1 MADFT
6 EAPPGSRRGFIKG
19 LAGLGLLG
27 GAGLTG
33 AAARRDL
40 VVVTSYPDEVVSR
53 FEAAFE
59 KGHPHWRLRIVW
71 RMPHDAMTYLRHPA
85 AEGVDVYWSP
95 APRNFAQLK
104 REGRLR
110 RAEIDRDGLP
120 GRIGNTAIDDR
131 DGDYLATETAGY
143 GFAVS
148 PAALAARGL
157 AAPADW
163 RDLAAP
169 EYAGAIALPDPA
181 RVGFAPVMVD
191 IPLQAYG
198 WERGWATWSAIV
210 ANSSMVERGG
220 LSVIEELGPDR
231 RAVALSI
238 DFFVAQAISKGASLR
253 FIYPRH
259 GGVNPGQ
266 VAMLAVGRNPEG
278 ARAFIAFLLSP
289 AGQKLLAH
297 PDVRKLPVRPSVYAE
312 LPAGYHDPFAAAAA
326 GGYGYASER
335 GQGRLALIAALF
347 HTVLVES
354 RPALARCWSRARAI
368 GGEAGARAIRLL
380 ERVPASEAEA
390 DRPDWQRAFAERGD
404 DAAAAVLAAELEER
418 WRRAG
423 AQALA
428 EAERI
433 LEGGA

>member
-6 EAPPGSRRGFIKG
+6 EAPLVSRRGFIQG

-27 GAGLTG
+27 GAGLAG
-33 AAARRDL
+33 AVPRRDL

-59 KGHPHWRLRIVW
+59 KGHPQWRLRIVW

-110 RAEIDRDGLP
+110 RPEIDRSGLP

-266 VAMLAVGRNPEG
+266 VAMLAAGRNPGG

-312 LPAGYHDPFAAAAA
+312 LPAGYHDPFAAAA

-335 GQGRLALIAALF
+335 GLGRLALIAALF

-354 RPALARCWSRARAI
+354 RPALTRCWSRARAI
-368 GGEAGARAIRLL
+368 GGEAGERAIRVL
-380 ERVPASEAEA
+380 ERVPVSEAEA

-404 DAAAAVLAAELEER
+404 DAAAAVLAAELEEH